1 MCNCKR
7 WMGRAPRLR
16 PVGKRGEAIDL
27 QIARPTL
34 WSPDNPFLYDLVV
47 TLKDSEGRSVD
58 RVKTYFGMRK
68 NSLEKDDR
76 GLLRLFLNNKPLF
89 QMGILDQ
96 GWWSDGFYTAATDD
110 ALRY

>member
-1 MCNCKR
+1 
-7 WMGRAPRLR
+7 
-16 PVGKRGEAIDL
+16 
-27 QIARPTL
+27 
-34 WSPDNPFLYDLVV
+34 
-47 TLKDSEGRSVD
+47 
-58 RVKTYFGMRK
+58 MRK
-68 NSLEKDDR
+68 SSLEKDDR